1 MAKQKKKT
9 PKKRLPKGRPLSEA
23 IARKKAAAAVEEAAL
38 DEARAAAFAAEE
50 EEQRLAEVEAGLRE
64 EGDDSPL
71 APLQGEVPEDD
82 IDSAVSAAATDD
94 DFEDDEDDADD
105 ADDEDDAEHDDEDD
119 DGEWEDDDEW
129 EDAEEGAA
137 QMGHRRYVIAGF
149 FALWLVTAYIT
160 GKALEMAWSMFATKD
175 WFVRSLPSLAAVPYE
190 GELVSRASMSLVA
203 GAVVAGA
210 VVYRYF
216 VKPDVRQ
223 WADEVAEELSHV
235 KWPNRKEVNNHTIVC
250 IASTAILTFYL
261 SVLDRLWSFLS
272 DIIYRFGT

>member
-1 MAKQKKKT
+1 AKQKKKT
-9 PKKRLPKGRPLSEA
+9 PKKRPPKGRPLSEA
-23 IARKKAAAAVEEAAL
+23 IARKKAAAAAEEAAL

-50 EEQRLAEVEAGLRE
+50 EDQRLAEVEAGLRE

-94 DFEDDEDDADD
+94 DFEDDEDDEEHEDDEADEEHE
-105 ADDEDDAEHDDEDD
+105 DDEDGEWEEDDEDD
-119 DGEWEDDDEW
+119 DEV
-129 EDAEEGAA
+129 GAA

-203 GAVVAGA
+203 GAVIAGM

-272 DIIYRFGT
+272 DIIYKFGT